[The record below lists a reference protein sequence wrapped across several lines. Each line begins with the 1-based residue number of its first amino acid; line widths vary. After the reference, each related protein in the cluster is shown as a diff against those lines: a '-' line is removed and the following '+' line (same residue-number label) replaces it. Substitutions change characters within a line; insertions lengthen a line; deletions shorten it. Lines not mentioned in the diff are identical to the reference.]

1 MRRALLPLAAALF
14 LASAPAPP
22 AAAAERGATGE
33 LAHRG
38 VLRICNSPQNLPYSD
53 ENGDGFEDKIA
64 ALFAESM
71 GVKVKSV
78 WYPRS
83 LGYIRNT
90 LRANRCD
97 LVMGITGVH
106 ELVQN
111 SNPYYR
117 TMWTMALRADDP
129 RAPDDLDSPLLRE
142 MKLGVMESTPP
153 VTALARRGLLK
164 NSVSYRLKTDSRVEK
179 PAVDMLRDLADGKL
193 DAAFSYGPIAGYW
206 ADKMPVPLRV
216 IPLDTEKSGTRMDFL
231 ITMGIRHNEALWKLR
246 VNRFIRRNREKI
258 AEILREYGVP
268 TLPVQKG
275 ENRRKSRAGGNLLES
290 GS

>member
-1 MRRALLPLAAALF
+1 MRPLVWLFAAAIL
-14 LASAPAPP
+14 SAPFP
-22 AAAAERGATGE
+22 ADAAERGATGE

-53 ENGDGFEDKIA
+53 ESGAGFEDKIA
-64 ALFAESM
+64 ALFAATM
-71 GVKVKSV
+71 GVTVRAA

-83 LGYIRNT
+83 LGFIRNT

-97 LVMGITGVH
+97 LVVGITGVH

-117 TMWTMALRADDP
+117 TMWTMVLRADDP
-129 RAPDDLDSPLLRE
+129 RAPADLDSPLLRE

-164 NSVSYRLKTDSRVEK
+164 NSVSYRLKTDSRVER
-179 PAVDMLRDLADGKL
+179 PAEEMLRDLAAGKL
-193 DAAFSYGPIAGYW
+193 DIAFSYGPIAGYW

-216 IPLDTEKSGTRMDFL
+216 VPLDSEKSGTRMDFV
-231 ITMGIRHNEALWKLR
+231 ITMGMRHNEPLWKLR

-258 AEILREYGVP
+258 AEILREYNVP
-268 TLPVQKG
+268 TLPV
-275 ENRRKSRAGGNLLES
+275 R
-290 GS
+290 